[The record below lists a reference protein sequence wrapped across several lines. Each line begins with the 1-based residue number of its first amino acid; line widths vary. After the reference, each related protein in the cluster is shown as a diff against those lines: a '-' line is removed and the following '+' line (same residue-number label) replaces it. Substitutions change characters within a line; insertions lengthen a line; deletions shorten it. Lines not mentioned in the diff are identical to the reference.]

1 MPCQFM
7 FSLTRERRTNAWNAH
22 SSLRSLFAFTWNVV
36 SHVFCLGSVFVLAR
50 KGDEH
55 HLALGWK
62 VDAEGVSVVCCS
74 ASDVG
79 HSDKRFG
86 LPDNPLIGV
95 TLIGMER
102 LFDQPRVISFTSK
115 GVG

>member
-1 MPCQFM
+1 M
-7 FSLTRERRTNAWNAH
+7 FSLTRERRTNAWN
-22 SSLRSLFAFTWNVV
+22 VV
-36 SHVFCLGSVFVLAR
+36 SHVCLGSVFVLAR

-95 TLIGMER
+95 TLIGVER